1 MKRLIAA
8 GIISVMITLTAF
20 LGISIIRN
28 EGKNVEKQIKEIQK
42 TAFTNTGGKAEEF
55 FYYWESKRE
64 MLAVFINHQVIDE
77 IGRTAAKMVSA
88 ERAKN
93 SLDIFESANEIL
105 FIIRGIEEDEVFSL
119 FTLL

>member
-8 GIISVMITLTAF
+8 AIISVMITLTAF

-28 EGKNVEKQIKEIQK
+28 EGENVEKQIKEIQK
-42 TAFTNTGGKAEEF
+42 TAFTDTQGKAEKF
-55 FYYWESKRE
+55 FYYWEGKRE
-64 MLAVFINHQVIDE
+64 LLAVFINHKTIDE

-105 FIIRGIEEDEVFSL
+105 FIIRGIEEDEIFSL